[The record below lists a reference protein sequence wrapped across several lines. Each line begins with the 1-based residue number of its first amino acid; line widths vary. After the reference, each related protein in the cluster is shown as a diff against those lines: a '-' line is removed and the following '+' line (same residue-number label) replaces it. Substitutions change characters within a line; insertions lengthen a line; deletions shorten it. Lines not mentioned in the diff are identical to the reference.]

1 MTEGNPDWQAPPP
14 PENLEP
20 VAEQP
25 QMSLVQTLINIFFE
39 PGAVFDDL
47 RKKPFPRL
55 IFPLIIC
62 AVLAGAYNLAL
73 QERLGPVRIVQEQ
86 LKMPIMER
94 VPEEAKKKMEEDA
107 KNTTVLKVAL
117 TAVASIVGFIV
128 VFSIIGL
135 IYWAGG
141 LAFGGNGNFW
151 HGMATVAYSSFP
163 IIVVSMIASLII
175 LFLKSPDD
183 ISFMDAQ
190 NGLLKINPNLILDA
204 SSALKAFFSRIDLL
218 VIWGVFL
225 SAVGLQNVMKV
236 SKMGSWLFSIIIW
249 LIGTTLAVVLSL
261 LFR

>member
-14 PENLEP
+14 PQNLET

-25 QMSLVQTLINIFFE
+25 QMSLVQTLVNIFFE
-39 PGAVFDDL
+39 PGAAFDDL

-55 IFPLIIC
+55 IFPLLIC
-62 AVLAGAYNLAL
+62 AVLVSAYNFGL
-73 QERLGPVRIVQEQ
+73 QQKLGQERIVQEQ
-86 LKMPIMER
+86 LKMPIMEQ
-94 VPEEAKKKMEEDA
+94 VPEEAKKKMVEDA
-107 KNTTVLKVAL
+107 KNTSTIKVVFTAL
-117 TAVASIVGFIV
+117 ASFVGFLV
-128 VFSIIGL
+128 VFTIMGL
-135 IYWAGG
+135 IYWVGG

-151 HGMATVAYSSFP
+151 HGMAVVAFSSFP
-163 IIVVSMIASLII
+163 IIVVSMIGSLII

-190 NGLLKINPNLILDA
+190 NGLLRINPNMIIDA

-225 SAVGLQNVMKV
+225 SAIGMKNVMRV
-236 SKMGSWLFSIIIW
+236 SSGGAWLFSIIIW
-249 LIGTTLAVVLSL
+249 LIGTTLAVVLSM